1 MPVLRFGRRDCYPKR
16 ICKSICS
23 AFKVYAIVCV
33 GIRYGKYT
41 TRKRLQSEKMLRSL
55 EKQGQ
60 VPWTRTCTDL
70 EDTEKKKTLNNERNL
85 SENVHSLGTFSFI
98 DTPRNCFSSPIY
110 KPSMSKTIPVYQQFW
125 QQNRKQG
132 TTGAS
137 THSMAHYSR
146 LASG

>member
-1 MPVLRFGRRDCYPKR
+1 MA
-16 ICKSICS
+16 SI
-23 AFKVYAIVCV
+23 
-33 GIRYGKYT
+33 
-41 TRKRLQSEKMLRSL
+41 QL
-55 EKQGQ
+55 EKDCKVKKCYDFLRNKGKSPGPGHVQIL
-60 VPWTRTCTDL
+60 RIL
-70 EDTEKKKTLNNERNL
+70 KKKKTLNNERNL